1 MLNLRTYSSLVSQT
15 DNLKSEVPMSNE
27 AASHDIFNKCFTY
40 DESKRVQAAGLYCFF
55 RPIEETT
62 GGNVVTHGKKR
73 VMIGSNNYLGLTHDK
88 RVMEA
93 AKNAIDRYGTGFTG
107 SRFLNGNSVLHEE
120 LEEKLAR
127 FTGKEAALVFATGF
141 QSNQG
146 ALSALMGKK
155 DVVFSDQ
162 ENHASIIE
170 GTRAAAGKTIV
181 FRHNDMED
189 LERKLKEH
197 RELYE
202 GALIVADG
210 VFSMSGDI
218 LNLPGVIALA
228 KKYNCR
234 TYVDDA
240 HSLGVLGPQGQGTEF
255 HFNMPNS
262 ADIVMGTFSKSFASV
277 GGYVAGNADVI
288 NYIKHHARH
297 FMFTAALPPSAAA
310 TVLKCMQI
318 VQEEPHHLESLRKN
332 SKKMSTELSRMG
344 YFTLGSQTPIVP
356 LLIGDDMQALAFS
369 QKLYENGVFATP
381 VLRPAVPEGC
391 ALMRTSYMASHT
403 DADLD
408 YSLTVLEKLGKAFGI
423 LGNADRRAQ
432 FDTMAEK
439 HFGKRGFQTSAP
451 APAPAK
457 FA

>member
-1 MLNLRTYSSLVSQT
+1 
-15 DNLKSEVPMSNE
+15 MSN
-27 AASHDIFNKCFTY
+27 DMKNDLFTKCFSY
-40 DESKRVQAAGLYCFF
+40 DEAKRVQAAGLYCFF

-88 RVMEA
+88 RVIEA
-93 AKNAIDRYGTGFTG
+93 AKAAIDRYGTGFTG

-127 FTGKEAALVFATGF
+127 FTGKESALVFATGF

-146 ALSALMGKK
+146 ALSSLMGKN
-155 DVVFSDQ
+155 DVIFSDQ

-170 GTRAAAGKTIV
+170 GARTAAGKTIV
-181 FRHNDMED
+181 FRHNDAED

-197 RELYE
+197 RHLYE

-218 LNLPGVIALA
+218 LNLPAFVALA

-240 HSLGVLGPQGQGTEF
+240 HALGVLGPKGQGTEF
-255 HFNMPNS
+255 HFDMPNS

-277 GGYVAGNADVI
+277 GGYVAGNKDVI
-288 NYIKHHARH
+288 HYIKHHARH
-297 FMFTAALPPSAAA
+297 FMFTAAMPPSAAA

-318 VQEEPHHLESLRKN
+318 VQEEPEHLENLRRN
-332 SKKMSTELSRMG
+332 SKKMATELNRMG
-344 YFTLGSQTPIVP
+344 YYTMGSQTPIIP

-381 VLRPAVPEGC
+381 VVRPAVPEGC
-391 ALMRTSYMASHT
+391 ALLRTSYMASHT
-403 DADLD
+403 ESDLD

-423 LGNADRRAQ
+423 LGNPERKAQ
-432 FDTMAEK
+432 MDAVAEM
-439 HFGKRGFQTSAP
+439 HFGKRGAKTGEKSAS
-451 APAPAK
+451 AMLA
-457 FA
+457 